1 MFNWW
6 RRLSRAEVIADDFP
20 EPFRALILRHVP
32 CAKLLTREELT
43 KLEALVRIFNSEK
56 TFEGAGGLALTE
68 EMRIVIAARACL
80 LVLQRVELDSPLYP
94 DLQTVIVYPS
104 TYRTRGE
111 RREGYIVFDDDQARL
126 GESWTRGV
134 VVLSW
139 DAVISGSASPS
150 DGHDV
155 VLHEF
160 AHQLDA
166 EDGVMDGTPEL
177 DGLSRYS
184 VWSKVAGAEYAAL
197 LDDVEHHRRT
207 SIDSYGATNA
217 PEFFAV
223 VVEQFFE
230 KPLHLERRH
239 PKLYAELAAFFRFDP
254 AERLRDAGGRSPTP
268 FDTNAP

>member
-1 MFNWW
+1 V
-6 RRLSRAEVIADDFP
+6 LAEPFP
-20 EPFRALILRHVP
+20 ERFRALLLRRVP
-32 CAKLLTREELT
+32 CAELLDQAELT

-56 TFEGAGGLALTE
+56 TLEAAGGLTLTE
-68 EMRIVIAARACL
+68 EMRVVIAARACL

-94 DLQTVIVYPS
+94 DLDAVIVYPS
-104 TYRTRGE
+104 TYRARIQ
-111 RREGYIVFDDDQARL
+111 RREGYVMIDGEQARL

-139 DAVISGSASPS
+139 EAVVTGGANAD

-166 EDGVMDGTPEL
+166 QDGAMDGTPEL
-177 DGLSRYS
+177 DNLERYA
-184 VWSKVAGAEYAAL
+184 VWSAVAGSEYAELCDA
-197 LDDVEHHRRT
+197 VEHHRKT
-207 SIDSYGATNA
+207 SIDAYGATNA

-230 KPLHLERRH
+230 RPSALEQRH
-239 PKLYAELAAFFRFDP
+239 PELYQELATFFRFDP
-254 AERLRDAGGRSPTP
+254 AARLRARRA
-268 FDTNAP
+268 DTR